1 MMKVQIEPI
10 LSEIEDAGL
19 KVLNL
24 FQLPNGVWQANL
36 YDGEKAWNFGLADEP
51 ALALSLAFTYAKTT
65 PGTTMTPKGVETLL
79 DNLF

>member
-1 MMKVQIEPI
+1 MQIEPI
-10 LSEIEDAGL
+10 LKDIEAAGF

-36 YDGEKAWNFGLADEP
+36 YDGEKAWNFGLADSP
-51 ALALSLAFTYAKTT
+51 ALALSLALTHAQITS
-65 PGTTMTPKGVETLL
+65 GTTMSPKGVETLL